1 MWQEI
6 RIPFAV
12 RIDTGEMVSV
22 DEVERGLAC
31 NCKCPSCDG
40 RLVARKADV
49 NAHHFAHHTASKE
62 ACQYAFYTS
71 IRLMLLSRLDDIKL
85 LNTPAF
91 EILFE
96 RVSHLNS

>member
-49 NAHHFAHHTASKE
+49 NAHHFAKNKE
-62 ACQYAFYTS
+62 S
-71 IRLMLLSRLDDIKL
+71 
-85 LNTPAF
+85 
-91 EILFE
+91 
-96 RVSHLNS
+96 